1 VAAPTLPTLN
11 WERSAVVSVSTATT
25 SEMLSAIYTCISSS
39 NYWTVASYSTGATAA
54 VDYVEVRPRLTGDT
68 APATA
73 SAQPAMQAQRFIVA
87 GRGSGNL
94 TSTSMGNATTSTS
107 RVGVPG
113 TDTLVMNYAPEG
125 NSGSSVTVDLMFPY
139 GNRATGYYGV
149 CDDIDGSNNWNVWII
164 ESAEILTVCLE
175 NMSDNKSMYGFCA
188 GALMRPPTTGS
199 NDIDVDNR
207 LYGSICHGQECAYTW
222 TTSYTQ
228 GWSDSSTTQVNN
240 YKAVVF
246 DPTSG
251 GPGPFDETGYTTG
264 STCQLIG
271 VYRFADMI
279 LDTAKLVT
287 ADGAFIGLPM
297 NFWSD
302 VTKASGSLSPSKFI
316 GTMRQVRYIRDFPSR
331 VIIQDGSGTTVG
343 FAWGSHPT
351 TMYDSV
357 GFTNS

>member
-1 VAAPTLPTLN
+1 MAAPTLPTLN
-11 WERSAVVSVSTATT
+11 WERSAVVEVSTATT

-39 NYWTVASYSTGATAA
+39 NYWTVASYSTGAAAA

-73 SAQPAMQAQRFIVA
+73 SSQPVMQAQRFIVA

-125 NSGSSVTVDLMFPY
+125 GSGSSVTVDLMFPY

-175 NMSDNKSMYGFCA
+175 NMSDSKSMYGFCA
-188 GALMRPPTTGS
+188 GALMRPATTGS

-207 LYGSICHGQECAYTW
+207 LYGSICHGQECGTTW
-222 TTSYTQ
+222 ISNYST
-228 GWSDSSTTQVNN
+228 GWSDSTTTQVNN
-240 YKAVVF
+240 YKAVAF
-246 DPTSG
+246 DPVS
-251 GPGPFDETGYTTG
+251 DTTG
-264 STCQLIG
+264 SDCQLLGIS
-271 VYRFADMI
+271 RFADMNI
-279 LDTAKLVT
+279 DTANLVT
-287 ADGAFIGLPM
+287 ADGAFIGLPI
-297 NFWSD
+297 NYYSD
-302 VTKASGSLSPSKFI
+302 VTKASGSLSPSRFI

-343 FAWGSHPT
+343 FAWGPHPS